1 MGVSKLS
8 EKVLF
13 LKVNYFFKGIV
24 HLKNLQLFG
33 YPYSLKYLILRRVN
47 DDRIFIHLLP
57 CQIFKNVS
65 LFVASNQSL

>member
-1 MGVSKLS
+1 VDILDDMGVSKLS

-33 YPYSLKYLILRRVN
+33 YPYSLKYLILCSAEERNPYR
-47 DDRIFIHLLP
+47 FETT
-57 CQIFKNVS
+57 
-65 LFVASNQSL
+65 